1 MTTVTIVTHTILG
14 GSAVRGDDSAD
25 QWYCNELVVYALLAV
40 IGVAMVIIIVLVLC
54 FCCRS
59 RNHNKQL

>member
-14 GSAVRGDDSAD
+14 GSVVRSDDSD

-40 IGVAMVIIIVLVLC
+40 IGVAMVIIVLVLC
-54 FCCRS
+54 LCCRA
-59 RNHNKQL
+59 RNHSKQL